1 MLSMKSMPEVPSGS
15 IRTFGELGPRYKV
28 GRPVRSLDNGDW
40 MVEIFLVE
48 TGEKTEYR
56 LSHLKQDPRAD

>member
-1 MLSMKSMPEVPSGS
+1 MLAMKLMPDVPSGS
-15 IRTFGELGPRYKV
+15 IKTFGALGPRYKV
-28 GRPVRSLDNGDW
+28 GQPVRTLDNGDW
-40 MVEIFLVE
+40 MVEITLIE

>member
-1 MLSMKSMPEVPSGS
+1 MLAMKSIPEVPFGS
-15 IRTFGELGPRYKV
+15 IKTFGTLGPRYKV
-28 GRPVRSLDNGDW
+28 GQPVRSLDNGDW

-56 LSHLKQDPRAD
+56 LSHLRQDPKAD